1 MAAPSSP
8 AVSADT
14 PAPALWAPFAY
25 PVFRAI
31 WIAALVSNV
40 GTWMQNVAGVWLITT
55 LTTSTVLVAA
65 MQTATSLPVFLLSVP
80 AGALADLLDRRK
92 ILLFTQAFMA
102 TAALLLGALT
112 LAGAASSG
120 LVLLFTF
127 LLGLGAALNGPT
139 WQAIAPEVV
148 PRAVLPSAVT
158 LNGVSVNLARAV
170 GPAVGGLIIARFS
183 PGYVFLLNGLSF
195 VGTFLVVYRW
205 PRKAAESTVPA
216 ERFGTA
222 LRAGVR
228 YVQFSPAIQAILVRA
243 SAFTFGSSAMWALL
257 SLVIAR
263 RLHLES
269 GTYGVMLSW
278 LGAGAVTGA
287 FVVNRINRRLGPN
300 RRILLATGLFVGVN
314 TCLALV
320 DSVYPLYAVM
330 YTAGV
335 AWIMVMTSFN
345 VSIQLHLPRWVQA
358 RVLSVYLLVFQGGMA
373 FGSLVWGNLSERYGL
388 ETALLAAAGWLG
400 LSLLLA
406 VPFKISSAEGF
417 DLNPALSRP
426 DPHAS
431 AGIDPDDGP
440 VVVMIEYRVA
450 PEALPGFLAAF
461 DELKRLRLRDGA
473 SRIGVFADATD
484 PTRQVEFF
492 TVHSWGEHLRQH
504 QRFTQH
510 DKTVEAA
517 VRAFHAGPDRPVV
530 THFVAQSDAHPP
542 TAVPSF
548 EALQGS

>member
-1 MAAPSSP
+1 M
-8 AVSADT
+8 
-14 PAPALWAPFAY
+14 
-25 PVFRAI
+25 FRAI
-31 WIAALVSNV
+31 WLAALVSNI

-80 AGALADLLDRRK
+80 AGALADLLDRRR
-92 ILLFTQAFMA
+92 ILLLTQGFMA
-102 TAALLLGALT
+102 VVALVLGTVTLLG
-112 LAGAASSG
+112 GASSSI
-120 LVLLFTF
+120 VLFFTF

-139 WQAIAPEVV
+139 WQAIAPELI
-148 PRAVLPSAVT
+148 PRSDLPSALT
-158 LNGVSVNLARAV
+158 LNGVSVNLARAI
-170 GPAVGGLIIARFS
+170 GPAIGGLIIARYS

-195 VGTFLVVYRW
+195 VGTFLVVSRW
-205 PRKAAESTVPA
+205 RRPAETSKVPA
-216 ERFGTA
+216 ERFGSA

-228 YVQFSPAIQAILVRA
+228 YVQYSPAIQAILIRA

-287 FVVNRINRRLGPN
+287 FGVSRINRHLGPN
-300 RRILLATGLFVGVN
+300 RRILLATTLFVGVN
-314 TCLALV
+314 ACLALI
-320 DSVYPLYAVM
+320 DSVLALYGVM
-330 YTAGV
+330 YVAGL

-373 FGSLVWGNLSERYGL
+373 FGSLVWGNLSDRFGL
-388 ETALLAAAGWLG
+388 ETALLASSGWLVV
-400 LSLLLA
+400 SLMLA
-406 VPFKISSAEGF
+406 IPFKITSAESL
-417 DLNPALSRP
+417 DLNPALSWP
-426 DPHAS
+426 EPHVTDD
-431 AGIDPDDGP
+431 IDPDDGP
-440 VVVMIEYRVA
+440 VVVMIEYRVQETDV
-450 PEALPGFLAAF
+450 PRFLTAF
-461 DELKRLRLRDGA
+461 EELKRLRLRDGA

-504 QRFTQH
+504 QRFTHH
-510 DKTVEAA
+510 DETIEAA
-517 VRAFHAGPDRPVV
+517 VRAFHVGPDRPVV
-530 THFVAQSDAHPP
+530 THFVAQSEKNPP
-542 TAVPSF
+542 QAVPVF
-548 EALQGS
+548 EALQGA